1 MYNKKLLKN
10 IVDGLDKAKKP
21 KAAKDIIYDPKG
33 QWKHPGEVTRIPSSS
48 ITMKGVGY
56 PVLGVPNKGAPS
68 MMQPNQD
75 YNFPEADYVDEYPHM
90 DGGGQIYT
98 YAARPGSY
106 YKKDVNGKW
115 LIKNEGTKGKYV
127 VVDDP
132 KGTRTKALNAQA
144 KPMPAKKPT
153 VQQPKYDPLYDTS
166 SVQKAGTTQVSNLMK
181 RDTPE
186 FITNPIKYKKDQEAA
201 AKAAAKNKINIQ
213 QKKYN
218 DALMYTRD
226 YMQSPK
232 YKEMLKKSTRN
243 TGDYSDISK
252 DRLKNLASIP
262 NVEILK
268 NQPADRPRT
277 AAYSK
282 TANGKITML
291 PKGYNSKGT
300 FAHELSHSV
309 DRPTGFLNNLLD
321 VRNNIPESDRN
332 YINKHKAK
340 SLMDSRDY
348 RAYNIMKSYNPN
360 MNYETANKDFK
371 DFYTDYVG
379 EDTETRARLNAIRK
393 GAKENGLYDPFTQG
407 VSPDLYHNK
416 LKKFKFETGSQRTL
430 DPMNQL
436 QSTYSDE
443 EIIWMLNNISKNEN
457 QEEDVNES
465 MARKGG
471 SLKSKK
477 YTKNLDGTNYLFAES
492 SLFKKPKKLS
502 KKRIFHPHAKY
513 YKTGGESG
521 CPEGYAFN
529 PVTGECVEW
538 DPEVWDSEEQPTSYD
553 PIGDI
558 IYMNPNDRPEG
569 MSDEEYQQMY
579 QDQIEHEQ
587 LHRLQWINGGLK
599 GNSGTPLRMPSTVDN
614 QEYDGEHYYNRRGEE
629 ESYLHSMFNQDN
641 PELAKFIPSDVIY
654 DKVINPSMYDIPWT
668 EEGEAR
674 GYEGALHNGME
685 SLFPKR
691 KTGGALLTK
700 KVTCKKCGW
709 KWDAADGGD
718 DITTCHKC
726 GGQGL
731 IHAQGGGVT
740 KTKLS
745 DKEEKTF
752 QKFYNTL
759 PDNLQSDDDTYDIR
773 GYWDSEGRP
782 EEFNYD
788 QPKDK
793 DGYYHAS
800 SINGNTGEYL
810 KSPAHETFQ
819 HAVDED
825 RKMGYRP
832 VTNVYGRNIVT
843 ENESIIPQEQQ
854 SFLRN
859 TEGPANYI
867 EADLT
872 PEEIQEYA
880 KGGYIVEDI
889 SIPSLNQKQVGGP
902 QGPPLLVNNAL
913 LTSNQKIAAAA
924 HASPTREN
932 AAKLQ
937 SLKDQKVKEEADKA
951 ARIAAYKKKQA
962 EEKAKAEGI
971 ARWYEEEKKRRA
983 EEEVLFGN
991 NGVQA
996 SDATRVDTGYLSPL
1010 IGIAKD
1016 EEENKRNQED
1026 KIYNS
1031 QQNAIKKGYKTIYD
1045 YENDPMGA
1053 KWDQAQA
1060 NEAAWLQ
1067 SGAER
1072 PMVNTG
1078 EMGYNKGFTN
1088 DKSGWDPITK
1098 KYYTK
1103 TGIYDPKTKKW
1114 KPNPSYFKGSG
1125 AIQSVDE
1132 VWAAPIA
1139 IPAALEGIGA
1149 LAALEIPGLGA
1160 TVGQA
1165 VNAGFVAH
1173 GVSKLP
1179 ETGGAW
1185 YDAYKSGTGD
1195 YRDAIEK
1202 TFWNA
1207 LDFAGA
1213 GELKSPLK
1221 LQAATAERS
1230 LAETPLQKF
1239 IGKTGVTAEEIA
1251 NTHVDDF
1258 DSMAFTDDFDNLL
1271 TERYMQDD
1279 LAEAFRRIEN
1289 RSNQLPKPP
1298 NELYI
1303 DPVHLEPAL
1312 AGDGSKAALTAERDW
1327 LMDEYKSLGLENYDN
1342 YINDAP
1348 QAISQ
1353 RASELEVEI
1362 ATLNNRLRTQVQN
1375 ATTSS
1380 PAAADIM
1387 NFRNQPGYISS
1398 TEQAAVDNAFT
1409 TRVQL
1414 PVDDIEEFAHNPFAG
1429 LRGERDIEITPLRRD
1444 TALRI
1449 NSNVVPGTGGRT
1461 VAETLAMHDNPL
1473 NAMID
1478 VRRFAQEG
1486 IIGENSAADLMT
1498 SLRQE
1503 IKKMPIKGDEKKFF
1517 IKEAKRISNVPKDVP
1532 YTGSALTD
1540 RELDKLMTAIPLEER
1555 TAIFD
1560 KYGYTVDDLIQF
1572 DGKYGANDQLM
1583 NVAQNQV
1590 YDDIRYLRD
1599 HGIPNP
1605 NPPVINF
1612 KTGEISELLQQESE
1626 LANIGLSEE
1635 TLKTINETRYP
1646 GTLNEQRVKPKTS
1659 GVVEYNYVEEQQIHK
1674 LKDTSII
1681 PETKDLD
1688 KLIKS
1693 YEEAVSKLKDGDI
1706 KDALTTQLEDYKSTK
1721 WLRTE
1726 YADELKAQG
1735 LTPSEIEKASIISNH
1750 GGRKNIIDG
1759 KGNVVGTLNAY
1770 AAKTYEGTKG
1780 FKIGSTGVNYKFHPY
1795 NLKHSKFKSWDKAQE
1810 YFEKQVLEKNL
1821 ATITNEADRTNPIM
1835 IKHFKRQA
1843 KVKAE
1848 ELVKQL
1854 QDNNNNRWGEALYRG
1869 VHHGVKDT
1877 KGPVFTDQHF
1887 VSTSLPDAFTGT
1899 KIERYRA
1906 ENYWNSQMKQLNEL
1920 GVPKAAAVK
1929 MPSTHPA
1936 YSQYDIN
1943 DLNNLPPTNL
1953 VIKRKQGGDIDKLNK
1968 FIY

>member
-68 MMQPNQD
+68 MMQPNQA

-115 LIKNEGTKGKYV
+115 LIKNEGTKGKYIA
-127 VVDDP
+127 VDDP

-144 KPMPAKKPT
+144 KPMPAKKPI
-153 VQQPKYDPLYDTS
+153 VQQSKYDPLYDTS

-186 FITNPIKYKKDQEAA
+186 FITNPIKYKHDQEVK
-201 AKAAAKNKINIQ
+201 AKKEVRTKVQDKNKKVKQFYEEYHESPRYTEMIQNSDPENWTDFYFGRKENLKGPHVVVKDKQPLDEPNTGGFSMSDTGWITVLPQGQGVNGLLPHEWSHSTDRPLNPWSINPYTNKRYNLGNNNTDRLIPARDEQWIAKHRTNDWYHSPEFQKLPLEEKKIEWRNVNDPWYKANAQQ
-213 QKKYN
+213 QKEWY
-218 DALMYTRD
+218 
-226 YMQSPK
+226 
-232 YKEMLKKSTRN
+232 
-243 TGDYSDISK
+243 
-252 DRLKNLASIP
+252 
-262 NVEILK
+262 
-268 NQPADRPRT
+268 
-277 AAYSK
+277 
-282 TANGKITML
+282 
-291 PKGYNSKGT
+291 
-300 FAHELSHSV
+300 
-309 DRPTGFLNNLLD
+309 
-321 VRNNIPESDRN
+321 
-332 YINKHKAK
+332 
-340 SLMDSRDY
+340 
-348 RAYNIMKSYNPN
+348 
-360 MNYETANKDFK
+360 
-371 DFYTDYVG
+371 DYVG
-379 EDTETRARLNAIRK
+379 KDTETRARLNDIRYQS
-393 GAKENGLYDPFTQG
+393 KERGIYDPFTEK
-407 VSPDLYHNK
+407 VSPATYKK
-416 LKKFKFETGSQRTL
+416 LLNTKFESGDKEGFDAL
-430 DPMNQL
+430 KQL
-436 QSTYSDE
+436 KDVYTDE
-443 EIIWMLNNISKNEN
+443 EIQWMLNNISKNEN
-457 QEEDVNES
+457 QEEDVNEG

-477 YTKNLDGTNYLFAES
+477 YTRNLDGTNYLFAES

-513 YKTGGESG
+513 YKTGG
-521 CPEGYAFN
+521 
-529 PVTGECVEW
+529 
-538 DPEVWDSEEQPTSYD
+538 
-553 PIGDI
+553 
-558 IYMNPNDRPEG
+558 
-569 MSDEEYQQMY
+569 
-579 QDQIEHEQ
+579 
-587 LHRLQWINGGLK
+587 
-599 GNSGTPLRMPSTVDN
+599 
-614 QEYDGEHYYNRRGEE
+614 
-629 ESYLHSMFNQDN
+629 
-641 PELAKFIPSDVIY
+641 
-654 DKVINPSMYDIPWT
+654 
-668 EEGEAR
+668 
-674 GYEGALHNGME
+674 
-685 SLFPKR
+685 
-691 KTGGALLTK
+691 ALLTK
-700 KVTCKKCGW
+700 KVTCTKCGW
-709 KWDAADGGD
+709 TWNAADGGD
-718 DITTCHKC
+718 DMTTCHKC

-731 IHAQGGGVT
+731 IHAQGGG
-740 KTKLS
+740 
-745 DKEEKTF
+745 D
-752 QKFYNTL
+752 
-759 PDNLQSDDDTYDIR
+759 
-773 GYWDSEGRP
+773 
-782 EEFNYD
+782 
-788 QPKDK
+788 
-793 DGYYHAS
+793 
-800 SINGNTGEYL
+800 
-810 KSPAHETFQ
+810 
-819 HAVDED
+819 
-825 RKMGYRP
+825 
-832 VTNVYGRNIVT
+832 
-843 ENESIIPQEQQ
+843 
-854 SFLRN
+854 
-859 TEGPANYI
+859 YI

-872 PEEIQEYA
+872 PEKIQEYA
-880 KGGYIVEDI
+880 KGGYIVEDV

-932 AAKLQ
+932 AANLQ

-971 ARWYEEEKKRRA
+971 AKWYEEEKKRRA

-996 SDATRVDTGYLSPL
+996 SDATRVDIGYLSPL
-1010 IGIAKD
+1010 VGIAKR
-1016 EEENKRNQED
+1016 EEQDKRNQED

-1078 EMGYNKGFTN
+1078 EMGYNKGFKN

-1221 LQAATAERS
+1221 LQAATAEKT

-1239 IGKTGVTAEEIA
+1239 MGKTGVTAKEIA

-1398 TEQAAVDNAFT
+1398 TEEAVNEIPFLSDEALNAKYDHLSEEQVDLMFNTANVPMTPEAKLRYDELNNILRDVSRERNHRAAVDNAFT

-1635 TLKTINETRYP
+1635 TLKTINETRYS

-1674 LKDTSII
+1674 LKDISII

>member
-75 YNFPEADYVDEYPHM
+75 YNFPNADYVDEYPHM

-127 VVDDP
+127 AVDDP

-144 KPMPAKKPT
+144 KPMPAKKPA
-153 VQQPKYDPLYDTS
+153 VQQSKYDPLHDTS
-166 SVQKAGTTQVSNLMK
+166 SVQKANTTQVSNLIK

-186 FITNPIKYKKDQEAA
+186 FITNPIKYKHDQEVKAKKEVRTKVQDKNKKVKQFYEEYHESPRYTEMIQNSDPENWTDFYFGRKENLKGPRVVVKDKQPLDSPNTGGFSMSDTGWITVLPQGQGVNGLLPHEWSHSTDRPLNPWAINPYTNKRYNLGNNNNDRLIPAKDQQWI
-201 AKAAAKNKINIQ
+201 AKHRTNDWYHSPEFQKLPLEEKKIEWRNVNDPWYKANAQQ
-213 QKKYN
+213 QKEWY
-218 DALMYTRD
+218 
-226 YMQSPK
+226 
-232 YKEMLKKSTRN
+232 
-243 TGDYSDISK
+243 
-252 DRLKNLASIP
+252 
-262 NVEILK
+262 
-268 NQPADRPRT
+268 
-277 AAYSK
+277 
-282 TANGKITML
+282 
-291 PKGYNSKGT
+291 
-300 FAHELSHSV
+300 
-309 DRPTGFLNNLLD
+309 
-321 VRNNIPESDRN
+321 
-332 YINKHKAK
+332 
-340 SLMDSRDY
+340 
-348 RAYNIMKSYNPN
+348 
-360 MNYETANKDFK
+360 
-371 DFYTDYVG
+371 DYVG
-379 EDTETRARLNAIRK
+379 EDTETRARLNDIRYQS
-393 GAKENGLYDPFTQG
+393 KERGIYDPFTEK
-407 VSPDLYHNK
+407 VSPATYKK
-416 LKKFKFETGSQRTL
+416 LLNTKFESGDKEGFDAL
-430 DPMNQL
+430 KQL
-436 QSTYSDE
+436 KDVYTDE
-443 EIIWMLNNISKNEN
+443 EIQWMLNNISKNEN
-457 QEEDVNES
+457 QEEDVNEG

-477 YTKNLDGTNYLFAES
+477 YTRNLDGTNYLFAES

-538 DPEVWDSEEQPTSYD
+538 DPEVWDSEEQATSYD
-553 PIGDI
+553 PVGDV

-579 QDQIEHEQ
+579 QDQLEHEQ
-587 LHRLQWINGGLK
+587 LHRLQWVNGDLK
-599 GNSGTPLRMPSTVDN
+599 GRTGTPLRMPSTVDN
-614 QEYDGEHYYNRRGEE
+614 QEYDGDHYYNRRSED
-629 ESYLHSMFNQDN
+629 ESDLGNYWMEQHPNEAN
-641 PELAKFIPSDVIY
+641 FIPGDVLY
-654 DKVINPSMYDIPWT
+654 DKVINPAMYEVPWT
-668 EEGEAR
+668 SEGEAR
-674 GYEGALHNGME
+674 GYEYNVHDGMP
-685 SLFPKR
+685 SFFPK
-691 KTGGALLTK
+691 KKKGGAYYDDSR
-700 KVTCKKCGW
+700 
-709 KWDAADGGD
+709 DAWVDADGTVGPNGPANYQDGGD
-718 DITTCHKC
+718 
-726 GGQGL
+726 
-731 IHAQGGGVT
+731 
-740 KTKLS
+740 
-745 DKEEKTF
+745 
-752 QKFYNTL
+752 
-759 PDNLQSDDDTYDIR
+759 
-773 GYWDSEGRP
+773 
-782 EEFNYD
+782 
-788 QPKDK
+788 
-793 DGYYHAS
+793 
-800 SINGNTGEYL
+800 
-810 KSPAHETFQ
+810 
-819 HAVDED
+819 
-825 RKMGYRP
+825 
-832 VTNVYGRNIVT
+832 
-843 ENESIIPQEQQ
+843 
-854 SFLRN
+854 
-859 TEGPANYI
+859 YI

-924 HASPTREN
+924 HTSPTREN

-996 SDATRVDTGYLSPL
+996 SDATRVDIGYLSPL
-1010 IGIAKD
+1010 VGIAKR
-1016 EEENKRNQED
+1016 EEQDKRNQED

-1053 KWDQAQA
+1053 QWDKAQA

-1173 GVSKLP
+1173 GITKLP

-1221 LQAATAERS
+1221 LQAATAEKA

-1258 DSMAFTDDFDNLL
+1258 DPMAFTDDFDKLH
-1271 TERYMQDD
+1271 TEGYLQDD
-1279 LAEAFRRIEN
+1279 LAEAFRRMEN
-1289 RSNQLPKPP
+1289 RSNQLPEPQVGEMINHP
-1298 NELYI
+1298 FQNRVVPIENISNEI
-1303 DPVHLEPAL
+1303 DYFHLKASPENIGYPAARNSDHWNQLNNDSRFFVKRTDRNAHAMVDMPISFGEDLQDFQMLPIPIDKLDQFRIKPAL

-1327 LMDEYKSLGLENYDN
+1327 LMDEYKSLGLEKYGDD
-1342 YINDAP
+1342 YINHAP
-1348 QAISQ
+1348 HDIGQ
-1353 RASELEVEI
+1353 RAYELEAEI
-1362 ATLNNRLRTQVQN
+1362 TALNNRLRTQVQN

-1498 SLRQE
+1498 YLRQE

-1555 TAIFD
+1555 EAILA

-1590 YDDIRYLRD
+1590 YDDIRYFKD

-1605 NPPVINF
+1605 NPPAINF
-1612 KTGEISELLQQESE
+1612 KTGEISDLLKEDNELV
-1626 LANIGLSEE
+1626 NIGLSEE

-1674 LKDTSII
+1674 LKDPSII

-1693 YEEAVSKLKDGDI
+1693 YEEAVSKLQDGDL

-1810 YFEKQVLEKNL
+1810 YFEKQILEKNSYYY
-1821 ATITNEADRTNPIM
+1821 
-1835 IKHFKRQA
+1835 K
-1843 KVKAE
+1843 
-1848 ELVKQL
+1848 
-1854 QDNNNNRWGEALYRG
+1854 
-1869 VHHGVKDT
+1869 
-1877 KGPVFTDQHF
+1877 
-1887 VSTSLPDAFTGT
+1887 
-1899 KIERYRA
+1899 
-1906 ENYWNSQMKQLNEL
+1906 
-1920 GVPKAAAVK
+1920 
-1929 MPSTHPA
+1929 
-1936 YSQYDIN
+1936 
-1943 DLNNLPPTNL
+1943 
-1953 VIKRKQGGDIDKLNK
+1953 
-1968 FIY
+1968 